1 MEIILTVLLIIG
13 TYSFGFF
20 SGVINKT
27 ETKEIQNEDYKNDVI
42 HFNSK

>member
-1 MEIILTVLLIIG
+1 MEIILTVLIILG

-20 SGVINKT
+20 SGVINTT

-42 HFNSK
+42 HWNSK